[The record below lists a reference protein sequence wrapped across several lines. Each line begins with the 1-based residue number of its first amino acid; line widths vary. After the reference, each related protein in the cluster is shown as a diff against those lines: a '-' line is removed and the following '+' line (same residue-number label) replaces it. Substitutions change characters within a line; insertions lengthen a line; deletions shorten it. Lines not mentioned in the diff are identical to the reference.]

1 MKEQAAEIILLSNG
15 AKLSYVK
22 ANSRVGHL
30 CFFFKAGSRWEGE
43 NNMGLAHFLEHCIFK
58 GTKKR
63 SALSINSRLDEVG
76 GDLNAFT
83 SKEEICVYATF
94 LNKYTIRSMDLI
106 ADLVQNSIFPEKEI
120 QKEKK
125 IVIDEINSYKD
136 SPSDRMMDEFDA
148 LFFPNHSLGHNILG
162 TKKSVKGFKRQDLLD
177 FVNTFFTADN
187 LVISYVGKYSKQKL
201 VKLAEEKLE
210 GMPKTGNRPE
220 TKAPDKS
227 EKFEIRKKESNFQ
240 SHVIMGAHAPSYQDK
255 ERTALHLLINF
266 LGGPAMNSRLN
277 LSIREKFG
285 LAYHVEA
292 NYSAFEDAGF
302 WGIYFSTDQKNLD
315 KAIELARKEMQL
327 LFDKGMTVTQLR
339 RTKYQFLSQ
348 FSIGREINSVKA
360 LSNGKSVLIYNTVDT
375 LEEIYHEFEAIT
387 LNEINAVAK
396 KYLDPHAMSLLIYDK
411 K

>member
-387 LNEINAVAK
+387 LDEINAVAK